1 MVMQAW
7 SSYGV
12 IYPIVHYFLGIQP
25 HMPQRLFIVV
35 PQLPSS
41 LPHLSIQ
48 NLRVGEE
55 ILSVT
60 AQHSEK
66 LYVTEVTL
74 PVGYRLEIG
83 YTLPA
88 NTSIESV
95 KLNGKATDYEVR
107 SSHRGSEIVAQVFT
121 AGSYRLVIQ
130 TR

>member
-12 IYPIVHYFLGIQP
+12 LYPITHYFLGVQP
-25 HMPQRLFIVV
+25 HMDQRLLIVV
-35 PQLPSS
+35 PQLPRS

-48 NLRVGEE
+48 DLRIGTQ
-55 ILSVT
+55 ILAVA
-60 AQHSEK
+60 AQRSDK
-66 LYVTEVTL
+66 LYVTVVTL

-88 NTSIESV
+88 NASIESV
-95 KLNGKATDYEVR
+95 TLNGKAADYEVR
-107 SSHRGSEIVAQVFT
+107 STHRGREVVAQAFT
-121 AGSYRLVIQ
+121 AGTYRLVIQ

>member
-1 MVMQAW
+1 
-7 SSYGV
+7 
-12 IYPIVHYFLGIQP
+12 
-25 HMPQRLFIVV
+25 MPQRLFIVV

-60 AQHSEK
+60 SQHSEK
-66 LYVTEVTL
+66 LYVDEVTL

-83 YTLPA
+83 HTLPP

-95 KLNGKATDYEVR
+95 KLNGKAADYEVR
-107 SSHRGSEIVAQVFT
+107 PSHRGSEIVAQVFT
-121 AGSYRLVIQ
+121 AGNCRLVIQ

>member
-1 MVMQAW
+1 M
-7 SSYGV
+7 
-12 IYPIVHYFLGIQP
+12 
-25 HMPQRLFIVV
+25 
-35 PQLPSS
+35 
-41 LPHLSIQ
+41 SIQ

-60 AQHSEK
+60 TQHSEK

-83 YTLPA
+83 HTLPP

-95 KLNGKATDYEVR
+95 KLNGKTADYEVR

-121 AGSYRLVIQ
+121 AGSWRLVIQ

>member
-12 IYPIVHYFLGIQP
+12 LYPITHYFLGVQP
-25 HMPQRLFIVV
+25 HMDQRLLIVV
-35 PQLPSS
+35 PQLPRS

-48 NLRVGEE
+48 DLRIGTQ
-55 ILSVT
+55 ILAVA
-60 AQHSEK
+60 AQRSDK
-66 LYVTEVTL
+66 LYVTVVTL

-88 NTSIESV
+88 NASIESV
-95 KLNGKATDYEVR
+95 TLNGKAADYEVR
-107 SSHRGSEIVAQVFT
+107 STHRGSEVVAQAFT

>member
-1 MVMQAW
+1 
-7 SSYGV
+7 
-12 IYPIVHYFLGIQP
+12 
-25 HMPQRLFIVV
+25 MPQRLCTVV

-55 ILSVT
+55 ILAVT
-60 AQHSEK
+60 AKHSEK

-83 YTLPA
+83 HTLPA

-95 KLNGKATDYEVR
+95 KLNGKAAGYEVR